1 MKSVTKEEIAQAK
14 QMDLLT
20 YLASYQPQELV
31 KVGRHEYKTRTHDS
45 LRISENGKW
54 NWCSQGFGGTTAL
67 NYLIRVQGMDFVSA
81 VRHLCELEPLPLSV
95 FQQVAREP
103 NGSQLKRPFIA
114 PLPDTGYES
123 VAAYLR
129 GRGIRS
135 KVLRYCL
142 REGLLYQ
149 TTRAGYKNCVFVGK
163 DETGKARYACVR
175 GCQGNFR
182 GDVAGS
188 EKRYGFCIP
197 AADPHTAP
205 VEVYEAP
212 IDAMSGASLRLLSKG
227 DWRQVSYLASG
238 GLNYQAINHFLAQ
251 HPGVRT
257 VYLCLDN
264 DEPGRKFAAK
274 LEETLTAQ
282 GYKVCNR
289 PPQLGKDYNE
299 LLQRYEQQPLQR
311 QGER

>member
-103 NGSQLKRPFIA
+103 NGSQLKRPFTA
-114 PLPDTGYES
+114 PLPDAGYES

-142 REGLLYQ
+142 QEGLLYQ

-163 DETGKARYACVR
+163 HDGRNHRRRYQKPAHGGTPPCRRRGLHPLRHRTGRH
-175 GCQGNFR
+175 
-182 GDVAGS
+182 GS
-188 EKRYGFCIP
+188 ALG
-197 AADPHTAP
+197 
-205 VEVYEAP
+205 
-212 IDAMSGASLRLLSKG
+212 
-227 DWRQVSYLASG
+227 
-238 GLNYQAINHFLAQ
+238 Q
-251 HPGVRT
+251 HHVP
-257 VYLCLDN
+257 
-264 DEPGRKFAAK
+264 
-274 LEETLTAQ
+274 
-282 GYKVCNR
+282 
-289 PPQLGKDYNE
+289 
-299 LLQRYEQQPLQR
+299 
-311 QGER
+311 